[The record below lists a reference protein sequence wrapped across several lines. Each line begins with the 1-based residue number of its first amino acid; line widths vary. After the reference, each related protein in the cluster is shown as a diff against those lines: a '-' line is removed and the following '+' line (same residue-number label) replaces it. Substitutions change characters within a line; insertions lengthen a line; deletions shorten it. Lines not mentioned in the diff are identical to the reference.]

1 MLVIRGYDEK
11 YFYTNDVGTRLG
23 ENFPYAYAVIMDA
36 LHDLVPEGKGDIATG
51 KKRILVLMKE

>member
-36 LHDLVPEGKGDIATG
+36 LHDLVPEGT
-51 KKRILVLMKE
+51 